1 MPQLQLPIFREG
13 VVEIR
18 DGLGCKREG
27 DMVVY
32 SYWTMPVAQHN
43 VDDLASFKMFVAQF
57 CEQGQARQ
65 MDIVRTFGVTKIS
78 VGRWVKTYREKGP
91 RGFFEVR
98 RTRGAAVLTADV
110 VEQAQSLFDTGQS
123 RREVADELGLK
134 KNTVDKAVQAGRLR
148 IPKKKRGSGRSTAAT
163 RRSTDE

>member
-32 SYWTMPVAQHN
+32 FYGAMPLAQHS
-43 VDDLASFKMFVAQF
+43 VDDIASFEMFVAQF

-78 VGRWVKTYREKGP
+78 VGRWVKRYREKGP
-91 RGFFEVR
+91 RGFFEAR
-98 RTRGAAVLTADV
+98 RTRGAAVLTAEV
-110 VEQAQSLFDTGQS
+110 VEQAQLLFDAGHS
-123 RREVADELGLK
+123 RRDVADELGLK

-148 IPKKKRGSGRSTAAT
+148 VPSKKK
-163 RRSTDE
+163 